1 MNNNNNEIR
10 NQARRQRIQRL
21 SQNIK
26 ELTETLNQLI
36 IEDNTSRETPIRVQ
50 QHPRIQQD
58 NTSRET
64 PIRVQQ
70 HPRTH
75 RDSTTARS
83 RETPA
88 NRVHRPHQ
96 ASSEEF
102 EIEDRVEILNNYLGL
117 KGARG
122 VVTQVTA
129 KQVCVR
135 VDGGRRV
142 YTKFKKSVRKLRDNE
157 SS

>member
-1 MNNNNNEIR
+1 MNNNEIR

-26 ELTETLNQLI
+26 DLTETLNRLI
-36 IEDNTSRETPIRVQ
+36 IEDS
-50 QHPRIQQD
+50 
-58 NTSRET
+58 TSRET

-157 SS
+157 DS

>member
-1 MNNNNNEIR
+1 MNNNEIR

-26 ELTETLNQLI
+26 DLTETLNRLI
-36 IEDNTSRETPIRVQ
+36 IEDSTSRETPIRAQ
-50 QHPRIQQD
+50 QHSRI
-58 NTSRET
+58 
-64 PIRVQQ
+64 
-70 HPRTH
+70 
-75 RDSTTARS
+75 
-83 RETPA
+83 
-88 NRVHRPHQ
+88 HQ

-102 EIEDRVEILNNYLGL
+102 EIHDRVEILNNYLGL

-129 KQVCVR
+129 KQVCIR
-135 VDGGRRV
+135 LDGERRV

-157 SS
+157 DS